1 MLVGDMFVGH
11 ALIAD
16 MLIADV
22 LVADML
28 IADVLVAKICSRPV
42 RPSLLTH
49 FRISFGVRRRFF
61 PKTFLNKRFRKSP
74 YLLAKF
80 R

>member
-1 MLVGDMFVGH
+1 MLVGDMLVGH

-16 MLIADV
+16 ALNADALNADVLIADV
-22 LVADML
+22 L
-28 IADVLVAKICSRPV
+28 IADVLVAKICSRPL

-61 PKTFLNKRFRKSP
+61 PKTFLNKRF
-74 YLLAKF
+74 
-80 R
+80 

>member
-11 ALIAD
+11 A
-16 MLIADV
+16 LIADV

-61 PKTFLNKRFRKSP
+61 SKTFLNKRF
-74 YLLAKF
+74 
-80 R
+80 

>member
-1 MLVGDMFVGH
+1 MLVGDMLVGH
-11 ALIAD
+11 A
-16 MLIADV
+16 LIADV

-28 IADVLVAKICSRPV
+28 VANMLVAKICSRPV

-61 PKTFLNKRFRKSP
+61 PKTFLNKRF
-74 YLLAKF
+74 
-80 R
+80 

>member
-16 MLIADV
+16 V
-22 LVADML
+22 LVADVFVADVFV
-28 IADVLVAKICSRPV
+28 ADVLVAKICSRPL

-61 PKTFLNKRFRKSP
+61 SKTFLNKRF
-74 YLLAKF
+74 
-80 R
+80 

>member
-1 MLVGDMFVGH
+1 MLVGDMLVGH
-11 ALIAD
+11 A
-16 MLIADV
+16 LIADV

-42 RPSLLTH
+42 RPSLLAH

-61 PKTFLNKRFRKSP
+61 PKTFLNKRF
-74 YLLAKF
+74 
-80 R
+80 

>member
-1 MLVGDMFVGH
+1 MLVGDMLVGH

-16 MLIADV
+16 VLVADMLI
-22 LVADML
+22 ADML

-42 RPSLLTH
+42 RPSLLAH

-61 PKTFLNKRFRKSP
+61 SKTFLNKRF
-74 YLLAKF
+74 
-80 R
+80 

>member
-11 ALIAD
+11 A
-16 MLIADV
+16 LIADV

-61 PKTFLNKRFRKSP
+61 PKTFLNKRF
-74 YLLAKF
+74 
-80 R
+80 

>member
-16 MLIADV
+16 V
-22 LVADML
+22 LVADVFVADVFV
-28 IADVLVAKICSRPV
+28 ADVLVAKICSRPL

-61 PKTFLNKRFRKSP
+61 PKHF
-74 YLLAKF
+74 
-80 R
+80 

>member
-11 ALIAD
+11 A
-16 MLIADV
+16 LIADV

-49 FRISFGVRRRFF
+49 FRISFGVRQRFF
-61 PKTFLNKRFRKSP
+61 PKTFLNKRF
-74 YLLAKF
+74 
-80 R
+80 

>member
-16 MLIADV
+16 VLIT
-22 LVADML
+22 
-28 IADVLVAKICSRPV
+28 DVLVAKICSRPV
-42 RPSLLTH
+42 RPSLLAH

-61 PKTFLNKRFRKSP
+61 PKTFLNKRF
-74 YLLAKF
+74 
-80 R
+80 

>member
-1 MLVGDMFVGH
+1 MLVGH
-11 ALIAD
+11 A
-16 MLIADV
+16 LIADV

-42 RPSLLTH
+42 RPSLLTY

-61 PKTFLNKRFRKSP
+61 PKTFLNKRF
-74 YLLAKF
+74 
-80 R
+80 